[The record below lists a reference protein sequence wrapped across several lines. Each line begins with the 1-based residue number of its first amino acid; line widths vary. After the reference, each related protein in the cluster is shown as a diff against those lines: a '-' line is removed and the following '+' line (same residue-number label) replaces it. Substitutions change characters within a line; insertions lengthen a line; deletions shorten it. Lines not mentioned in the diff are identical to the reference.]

1 MKAKLEPRIVA
12 AKIHVLAPAVHG
24 VPEPP
29 EEIMASSQGGL
40 MDAMDA
46 VSYEFGS
53 KDPETA
59 PPWSLEIADFNLSFA
74 ILHVPFFPANAS
86 NTFSG

>member
-1 MKAKLEPRIVA
+1 
-12 AKIHVLAPAVHG
+12 
-24 VPEPP
+24 
-29 EEIMASSQGGL
+29 

-53 KDPETA
+53 EDPETA